1 MNWHPFLPPNMGTF
15 GEFGWSGVARGA
27 ALIFFAYVGFDAVST
42 AAQEAK
48 NPKRDMPIG
57 ILGSLAICTVLY
69 ILVSLTLTGI
79 ADFRTLNTPE
89 PVATALSNY
98 TELNWLRF
106 IVVIG
111 ALAGLSSVILV
122 MLMGQPR
129 IFFTMS
135 QDGLIPKIFSKVHP
149 KFQTPYVGTIIV
161 GIFACALAGLFPI
174 SVLGELV
181 SMGTLLAFATVC
193 IGVLVLRYTR
203 PDLQRPFRV
212 PFVWFVC
219 PAGTVA
225 CLFLVWQAFA
235 EHWRLMVGWTVIGV
249 VIYLVYGY
257 RNSKLRKAADAAA

>member
-1 MNWHPFLPPNMGTF
+1 
-15 GEFGWSGVARGA
+15 
-27 ALIFFAYVGFDAVST
+27 
-42 AAQEAK
+42 
-48 NPKRDMPIG
+48 
-57 ILGSLAICTVLY
+57 
-69 ILVSLTLTGI
+69 
-79 ADFRTLNTPE
+79 
-89 PVATALSNY
+89 
-98 TELNWLRF
+98 LRF

-161 GIFACALAGLFPI
+161 GIFACVLAGLFPI

-212 PFVWFVC
+212 PFPFIVC
-219 PAGTVA
+219 PLGAAA
-225 CLFLVWQAFA
+225 CLFLFWQAFA
-235 EHWRLMVGWTVIGV
+235 EHWRLMVGWTAIGV
-249 VIYLVYGY
+249 FIYIIYGY
-257 RNSKLRKAADAAA
+257 RNSKLRRLASNAA